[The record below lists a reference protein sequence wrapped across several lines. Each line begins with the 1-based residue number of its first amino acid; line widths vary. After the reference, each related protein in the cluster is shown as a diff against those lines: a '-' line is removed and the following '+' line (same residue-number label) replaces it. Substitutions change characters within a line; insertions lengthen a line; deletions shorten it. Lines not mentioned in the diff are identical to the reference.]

1 MNSKLFKDIAEEV
14 EFNYWQILMSEL
26 DSTLNRMQYISSVD
40 LSDAYELEQFDKFF
54 NEVKTNEA
62 VVVSVSDNA
71 DLYELSDDSILVVLI
86 ERLNEK
92 MVVFDKQDKRKI
104 VSIIQKISVVRNDD
118 NRIFEVHQKVFEP
131 LRGLYV
137 EVVRGFV

>member
-1 MNSKLFKDIAEEV
+1 MNSKPFKDIAEEV

-62 VVVSVSDNA
+62 VVVSVSYNA

-104 VSIIQKISVVRNDD
+104 ISLIQR
-118 NRIFEVHQKVFEP
+118 
-131 LRGLYV
+131 
-137 EVVRGFV
+137 

>member
-26 DSTLNRMQYISSVD
+26 DSTLNRMQYISSAD

-54 NEVKTNEA
+54 NEVKTNDA

-104 VSIIQKISVVRNDD
+104 VSLIQK
-118 NRIFEVHQKVFEP
+118 
-131 LRGLYV
+131 
-137 EVVRGFV
+137 

>member
-54 NEVKTNEA
+54 NEVKANEA

-92 MVVFDKQDKRKI
+92 IVVFDKQDKRKI
-104 VSIIQKISVVRNDD
+104 VSIIQR
-118 NRIFEVHQKVFEP
+118 
-131 LRGLYV
+131 
-137 EVVRGFV
+137 

>member
-1 MNSKLFKDIAEEV
+1 MNSKSFKDIAEEV

-26 DSTLNRMQYISSVD
+26 DSTLNRMQYISSAD

-92 MVVFDKQDKRKI
+92 MIVFDKQDKRKI
-104 VSIIQKISVVRNDD
+104 VSIIQR
-118 NRIFEVHQKVFEP
+118 
-131 LRGLYV
+131 
-137 EVVRGFV
+137 